1 MYWQG
6 GRFARPAPGPPAA
19 GFFLTVAL
27 IEWAGWHDGPRE
39 GAAGG
44 GARAVAPS
52 ERSTASE
59 EMTMSTTGG
68 RDAQRTAA
76 AAAKEMR
83 ERDAAAAMRDYE
95 AERLAVLSRTAR
107 LRAERLAKEADATP
121 APKKQ
126 RRQTK
131 RNG

>member
-1 MYWQG
+1 
-6 GRFARPAPGPPAA
+6 
-19 GFFLTVAL
+19 
-27 IEWAGWHDGPRE
+27 
-39 GAAGG
+39 
-44 GARAVAPS
+44 
-52 ERSTASE
+52 
-59 EMTMSTTGG
+59 MTMSTTGG
-68 RDAQRTAA
+68 RDAQRSAA

-83 ERDAAAAMRDYE
+83 ERDAAAAARDYE